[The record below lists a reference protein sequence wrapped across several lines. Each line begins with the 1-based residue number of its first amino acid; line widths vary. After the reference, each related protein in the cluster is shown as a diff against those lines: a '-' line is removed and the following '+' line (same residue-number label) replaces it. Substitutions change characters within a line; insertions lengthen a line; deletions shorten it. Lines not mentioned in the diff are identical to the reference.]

1 MIRHLFKAIPLIK
14 IDCRVLRIDHE
25 ANTANLIFDTS
36 HAVNGVEEQVFS
48 DAFPPMR
55 HGHCQSPQTKHG
67 NLVR

>member
-1 MIRHLFKAIPLIK
+1 
-14 IDCRVLRIDHE
+14 
-25 ANTANLIFDTS
+25 
-36 HAVNGVEEQVFS
+36 VFS